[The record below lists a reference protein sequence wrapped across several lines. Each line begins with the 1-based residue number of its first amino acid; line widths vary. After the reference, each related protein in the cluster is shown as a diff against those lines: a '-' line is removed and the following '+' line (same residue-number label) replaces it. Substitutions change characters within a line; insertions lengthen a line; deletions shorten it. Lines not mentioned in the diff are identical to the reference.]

1 LIPFLLQ
8 ATFISLFLDLAHDL
22 RAGSFFVD
30 FISPFS
36 VHIGGRPSL
45 SPFFQ
50 ISEKRKSFIPPSKA
64 LESLAYT
71 LDILRIVVLI

>member
-1 LIPFLLQ
+1 MIFGQGHSSLTSFLL
-8 ATFISLFLDLAHDL
+8 SLCNIA
-22 RAGSFFVD
+22 
-30 FISPFS
+30 
-36 VHIGGRPSL
+36 GRPSL